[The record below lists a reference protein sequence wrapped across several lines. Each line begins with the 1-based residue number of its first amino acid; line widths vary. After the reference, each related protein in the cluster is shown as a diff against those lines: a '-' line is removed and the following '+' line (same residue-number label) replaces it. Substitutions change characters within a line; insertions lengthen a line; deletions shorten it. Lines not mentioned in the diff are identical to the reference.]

1 MLFNNILGIP
11 LFLVIFL
18 TIPGQS
24 LCNFLAQIN
33 LPSPWYT
40 ESVFPPLSVLV
51 LGFWK
56 QKILNKTVQR
66 LCDNTFQIYSYF
78 IVVSGGLVEADF
90 SSLEGIVSL
99 FKNTTP
105 ESAAAGWLHYLAF
118 DFWAGTWIIRHSRK
132 NEISHLVIILPLLC
146 TFMLG
151 PVGIMIYSLL
161 FFGIRQFRKAK

>member
-1 MLFNNILGIP
+1 MNKFNSFMTTILFDVCNLLILLVWGLVLFFPRWKISENLISYTWVPLGIS
-11 LFLVIFL
+11 FF
-18 TIPGQS
+18 
-24 LCNFLAQIN
+24 
-33 LPSPWYT
+33 
-40 ESVFPPLSVLV
+40 
-51 LGFWK
+51 
-56 QKILNKTVQR
+56 
-66 LCDNTFQIYSYF
+66 YSYF

-118 DFWAGTWIIRHSRK
+118 DFWVGTWIIRHSRK
-132 NEISHLVIILPLLC
+132 NEIAHLAIILPLLC